1 MYTRREGQ
9 ITRIIL
15 TLVFNYLSRFFLL
28 QKYLEPSPW
37 LQTNFPF
44 KAFQHKLATD
54 TAGPEGEYLPIFKV
68 FFLHLL

>member
-1 MYTRREGQ
+1 MFKNIIIINCLYRKIVGQ
-9 ITRIIL
+9 IFI
-15 TLVFNYLSRFFLL
+15 FCS

-54 TAGPEGEYLPIFKV
+54 TAGPEGE
-68 FFLHLL
+68 

>member
-1 MYTRREGQ
+1 VYRYRVTPSWLRFS
-9 ITRIIL
+9 L
-15 TLVFNYLSRFFLL
+15 TGDKPLFLL

-54 TAGPEGEYLPIFKV
+54 AAGPEGE
-68 FFLHLL
+68 

>member
-1 MYTRREGQ
+1 MFKN
-9 ITRIIL
+9 IIII
-15 TLVFNYLSRFFLL
+15 NYLCKKTVDQILIFLFIFCS

-54 TAGPEGEYLPIFKV
+54 TAGPEGE
-68 FFLHLL
+68 

>member
-1 MYTRREGQ
+1 M
-9 ITRIIL
+9 IFDKIL
-15 TLVFNYLSRFFLL
+15 IFHLFFYL

-54 TAGPEGEYLPIFKV
+54 TAGPEGE
-68 FFLHLL
+68 

>member
-1 MYTRREGQ
+1 MLQQ
-9 ITRIIL
+9 ITQIIFTRIS
-15 TLVFNYLSRFFLL
+15 THVKRSNFFYTFL

-54 TAGPEGEYLPIFKV
+54 TAGPEGK
-68 FFLHLL
+68 

>member
-1 MYTRREGQ
+1 M
-9 ITRIIL
+9 IFNKIL
-15 TLVFNYLSRFFLL
+15 IFHLFFYL

-54 TAGPEGEYLPIFKV
+54 TAGPEGEYL
-68 FFLHLL
+68 LLLLFQLRIKRLFSK